1 MTRHED
7 EDEDEE
13 AAENDNRQRR
23 RTFSLPLS
31 RPATATSKSTSKS
44 KGKGKGRGKGKGKGG
59 VVEMDETGIMLVD
72 GVEFVNV
79 ISLKARVDRADS
91 GLGLGL
97 TDGVAVGH
105 Q

>member
-1 MTRHED
+1 M
-7 EDEDEE
+7 
-13 AAENDNRQRR
+13 
-23 RTFSLPLS
+23 
-31 RPATATSKSTSKS
+31 STSKS
-44 KGKGKGRGKGKGKGG
+44 KGKDRGKGRGKGKGKGKGG

-97 TDGVAVGH
+97 GDGDGVTDGVAVGH
-105 Q
+105 R